1 MDIKKLLEPHE
12 KPLIISHRG
21 GSLIAK
27 ENTLSA
33 YKKSIEL
40 KVDIVETDVRM
51 TKDGFIVC
59 FHDKTLDRIAEVK
72 GELKNLTLKELKKI
86 NSDIPTLEELLDFC
100 NSKVSVIIEV
110 KEIGFEEKLIEII
123 ERKNAIK
130 EIIVISFEEEIVK
143 RIKILKPAIETGN
156 LMKVDLPAIYK
167 LSAKHQAD
175 NLVEKTLKLGAKVL
189 VLNYSAFSE
198 EILNRCHEHN
208 ITLWLWTVNDIDNM
222 RKFVELKVDG
232 IATDS
237 PDKLIKIVSEFGT

>member
-1 MDIKKLLEPHE
+1 MFIKKLLEPHE

-21 GSLIAK
+21 GSLLVK
-27 ENTLSA
+27 ENTISA

-40 KVDIVETDVRM
+40 KVDLVETDVRM

-59 FHDKTLDRIAEVK
+59 FHDKTLDRIAGVK
-72 GELKNLTLKELKKI
+72 DELKNLTLKELKKI

-110 KEIGFEEKLIEII
+110 KEKGFEEKLIEII

-143 RIKILKPAIETGN
+143 RIKILKPAIEIGN
-156 LMKVDLPAIYK
+156 LTKVDLPAIHK

-175 NLVEKTLKLGAKVL
+175 NLVEKTLKLGAKAL

-198 EILNRCHEHN
+198 EILNRCHEYN

-237 PDKLIKIVSEFGT
+237 PDKLIKILSELGT